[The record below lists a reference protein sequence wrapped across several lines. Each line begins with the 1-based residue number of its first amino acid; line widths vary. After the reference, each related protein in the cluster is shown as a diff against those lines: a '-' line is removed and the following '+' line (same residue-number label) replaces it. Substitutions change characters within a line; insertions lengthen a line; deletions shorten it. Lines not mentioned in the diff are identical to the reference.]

1 MNYPEWLTQGWEK
14 ILTIIVS
21 IIGAIWAVARKFN
34 GRVELLE
41 GRVTALEREVQMLQ
55 TRNSSLESMI
65 VSSFERIDHK
75 FKEVLDLRVF
85 VERQDV
91 MLRSIHEDLRDIKD
105 DVKRLMRDE

>member
-1 MNYPEWLTQGWEK
+1 MAFTEWFTDNWEK

-21 IIGAIWAVARKFN
+21 VGGAAWAVARKFT
-34 GRVELLE
+34 GRVEILE

-55 TRNSSLESMI
+55 VRNSSLETMI
-65 VSSFERIDHK
+65 VSSFDKIELK

-91 MLRSIHEDLRDIKD
+91 MLRSIHQDLRDIKD
-105 DVKRLMRDE
+105 DVKRIMRDE